1 MATSKHKSDASFKI
15 TDYIESLPD
24 WSQKICI
31 TLREIS
37 LKSNS
42 EIIEDWKW
50 GPNYYLN
57 GMVCGFSAFKKYV
70 NFVFFKVLC

>member
-1 MATSKHKSDASFKI
+1 MATSKHNADASFKI
-15 TDYIESLPD
+15 TNYIESLPE

-31 TLREIS
+31 NLREIILS
-37 LKSNS
+37 CNP

-57 GMVCGFSAFKKYV
+57 GMV
-70 NFVFFKVLC
+70 